1 MTDTPTPPTGPEHER
16 LRADLAGYVLGG
28 LTLPE
33 QHAVEVHLAGCP
45 ACQAELAELDPLPV
59 LLDLARPVGATPPTA
74 APVSTTAEPARA
86 HAPTPVPAATDPTP
100 AAVPALASP
109 PRRRVLVGAVAAVAL
124 VVALL
129 VGVVIGQP
137 SSPSFSTPIALQA
150 VDGASS
156 SGTAALRVTDA
167 GTVVRLDLTGL
178 TTGDG
183 TYFECLWTSNQGAQS
198 AGTFRAAAD
207 GSVQV
212 DLVTAARRYPG
223 WTLEIVEHPAGAADG
238 RAVLRAAA

>member
-1 MTDTPTPPTGPEHER
+1 MTDNPTPPTGPEHER

-74 APVSTTAEPARA
+74 AP
-86 HAPTPVPAATDPTP
+86 APTAPQPTPGPVPAAADPTP

-137 SSPSFSTPIALQA
+137 SSPSFSAPIALQT

-238 RAVLRAAA
+238 RPVLRAAA